1 VAEHATDGGRSS
13 TGEARPN
20 PGEKELPRLER
31 GRDLTRIVAFTD
43 GVFAIAITLLVLQ
56 IDVPAG
62 ATSSSDLLSRL
73 GDQAPDFTAFAVS
86 FAVIGMFW
94 IHNHRFMR
102 TIGEFDRGL
111 MLRLLLYLG
120 IMVLIPF
127 SSQLLG
133 EYGDRYPVVVI
144 IYTANMIGMT
154 LAGMLMASHVLSAGL
169 ARPGYEWDIA
179 LTRKSSIFTAAV
191 FTATI
196 PFAFVFGSWTPLL
209 WLLLRFDPWERRRDR
224 ADRGRGTSGANAT

>member
-1 VAEHATDGGRSS
+1 MAS
-13 TGEARPN
+13 EAKPEGAGS
-20 PGEKELPRLER
+20 GEKELPRLER

-56 IDVPAG
+56 IDVPTG
-62 ATSSSDLLSRL
+62 ATSTSDLLSLLR
-73 GDQAPDFTAFAVS
+73 DQSADFTAFVVS

-102 TIGEFDRGL
+102 TINEFDRGL

-133 EYGDRYPVVVI
+133 EYSDEFPVVIV

-154 LAGMLMASHVLSAGL
+154 LAGILMASHVLSAGL

-179 LTRKSSIFTAAV
+179 LTRKSSTFTAAV
-191 FTATI
+191 FAATV
-196 PFAFVFGSWTPLL
+196 PFAFVLGSWTPLL
-209 WLLLRFDPWERRRDR
+209 WVLLRFDPWERRRDR
-224 ADRGRGTSGANAT
+224 SDRYRATNEA